1 MTKSP
6 HTGQGDVAQRC
17 AASVAYKG
25 RQGAC
30 RRDGKYPD
38 TDGIRWWC
46 GLHRPDRRSGR
57 PTPQP
62 GDKEVEVVKTSASVS
77 VRPEASEKKAK
88 AKARPMSGEVA
99 AAPAVDKEVLVSVSQ
114 SQTASSE
121 ALEALEAAQGAL
133 IEISNTNTVGWD
145 ETKPIENYKILISHM
160 ADRAR
165 EAGEKVTAAIRQ
177 LKT

>member
-6 HTGQGDVAQRC
+6 HTGQGDVGQPC
-17 AASVAYKG
+17 AASVDYKG
-25 RQGAC
+25 RKGAC
-30 RRDGKYPD
+30 RREGKHPD

-62 GDKEVEVVKTSASVS
+62 GDDGGVEVVRTTTSVAVNPTAGEKKTKPRAIHA
-77 VRPEASEKKAK
+77 PEAPSSK
-88 AKARPMSGEVA
+88 V
-99 AAPAVDKEVLVSVSQ
+99 VDRSVLVSASQ
-114 SQTASSE
+114 AQVADSV
-121 ALEALEAAQGAL
+121 ALEALEVAQQAL
-133 IEISNTNTVGWD
+133 VEISNTNTVGWD
-145 ETKPIENYKILISHM
+145 ETKPIENYKVLIAHM

-165 EAGEKVTAAIRQ
+165 EASSQVTAAIRQ